1 MNVTIIGGGYV
12 GLVTGAC
19 LSTLGHNITIVE
31 IFPEKVEAINNAVPP
46 IYEEGLED
54 ILKSHVGQNL
64 TASTTYESV
73 QTADAVFI
81 AVGTPPNPDG
91 SANLTYIKQ
100 AAENI
105 ADELAKAH
113 SEYPVVVVK
122 STVPPGTTR
131 DVVCKTIRE
140 KLPDLKFGCCMN
152 PEFLRE
158 GRAVFDFMNPDRI
171 VIGTANARAAEIMHN
186 LYAGI
191 DAPILD
197 VEPTAAEM
205 IKYTSNAL
213 LAAKIS
219 FANEIGNLCKK
230 IGVDV
235 YEVMKGV
242 GMDSRVS
249 PKFLNAGAGFGGSC
263 FPKDVSA
270 LADII
275 RKENLEPVFLDAVL
289 KVNDLQPLRMISLLE
304 EKIGELSGKRIAV
317 LGLAFKDNTDDIR
330 ESRSIPVIEKLLA
343 VSAKPVCYD
352 PIASD
357 AMQKLLP
364 DAEYVDSAAAAL
376 TDADGCLVMTEWP
389 EFTKLNDEF
398 NLMKTRA
405 VIDGRHILSIPDAE
419 GICW

>member
-1 MNVTIIGGGYV
+1 
-12 GLVTGAC
+12 
-19 LSTLGHNITIVE
+19 
-31 IFPEKVEAINNAVPP
+31 
-46 IYEEGLED
+46 
-54 ILKSHVGQNL
+54 
-64 TASTTYESV
+64 
-73 QTADAVFI
+73 
-81 AVGTPPNPDG
+81 
-91 SANLTYIKQ
+91 
-100 AAENI
+100 
-105 ADELAKAH
+105 
-113 SEYPVVVVK
+113 
-122 STVPPGTTR
+122 
-131 DVVCKTIRE
+131 
-140 KLPDLKFGCCMN
+140 
-152 PEFLRE
+152 
-158 GRAVFDFMNPDRI
+158 MNPDRI
-171 VIGTANARAAEIMHN
+171 VIGTTDAKAVEIMHN
-186 LYAGI
+186 LYSGI
-191 DAPILD
+191 EAPILD

-263 FPKDVSA
+263 FPKDVAA

-275 RKENLEPVFLDAVL
+275 RKEDLEPIFLDAIL
-289 KVNDLQPLRMISLLE
+289 KVNNQQPLRMVALLE
-304 EKIGELSGKRIAV
+304 DKIGSLSRKRIAV

-343 VSAKPVCYD
+343 AGAKPVCYD
-352 PIASD
+352 PMASD
-357 AMQKLLP
+357 AMQNLIP
-364 DAEYVDSAAAAL
+364 AAEYVESAAVAL

-389 EFTKLNDEF
+389 EFTKLDDEF

-405 VIDGRHILSIPDAE
+405 IIDGRHILSIPDAE

>member
-1 MNVTIIGGGYV
+1 
-12 GLVTGAC
+12 
-19 LSTLGHNITIVE
+19 
-31 IFPEKVEAINNAVPP
+31 
-46 IYEEGLED
+46 
-54 ILKSHVGQNL
+54 
-64 TASTTYESV
+64 
-73 QTADAVFI
+73 
-81 AVGTPPNPDG
+81 
-91 SANLTYIKQ
+91 
-100 AAENI
+100 
-105 ADELAKAH
+105 
-113 SEYPVVVVK
+113 
-122 STVPPGTTR
+122 
-131 DVVCKTIRE
+131 
-140 KLPDLKFGCCMN
+140 MN
-152 PEFLRE
+152 PVFLRE

-171 VIGTANARAAEIMHN
+171 VIGTTDAKAVEIMHN
-186 LYAGI
+186 LYSGI
-191 DAPILD
+191 EAPILD

-263 FPKDVSA
+263 FPKDVAA

-275 RKENLEPVFLDAVL
+275 RKEDLEPIFLDAIL
-289 KVNDLQPLRMISLLE
+289 KVNNQQPLRMVALLE
-304 EKIGELSGKRIAV
+304 DKIGSLSRKRIAV

-343 VSAKPVCYD
+343 AGAKPVCYD
-352 PIASD
+352 PMASD
-357 AMQKLLP
+357 AMQNLIP
-364 DAEYVDSAAAAL
+364 AAEYVESAAVAL

-389 EFTKLNDEF
+389 EFTKLDDEF

-405 VIDGRHILSIPDAE
+405 IIDGRHILSIPDAE

>member
-1 MNVTIIGGGYV
+1 M
-12 GLVTGAC
+12 GLVTGTC
-19 LSTLGHNITIVE
+19 LSTLNHNVTIVE

-54 ILKSHVGQNL
+54 ILKAHVGRNL

-81 AVGTPPNPDG
+81 AVGTPSNPDG

-113 SEYPVVVVK
+113 TEYPVVVVK

-140 KLPDLKFGCCMN
+140 ILPDLKFGCCMN

-171 VIGTANARAAEIMHN
+171 VIGTTDAKAVEIMHN
-186 LYAGI
+186 LYSGI
-191 DAPILD
+191 EAPILD

-263 FPKDVSA
+263 FPKDVAA

-275 RKENLEPVFLDAVL
+275 RKEDLEPIFLDAIL
-289 KVNDLQPLRMISLLE
+289 KVNNQQPLRMVALLE
-304 EKIGELSGKRIAV
+304 DKIGSLSRKRIAV

-343 VSAKPVCYD
+343 AGAKPVCYD
-352 PIASD
+352 PMASD
-357 AMQKLLP
+357 AMQNLIP
-364 DAEYVDSAAAAL
+364 AAEYVESAAVAL

-389 EFTKLNDEF
+389 EFTKLDDEF

-405 VIDGRHILSIPDAE
+405 IIDGRHILSIPDAE

>member
-1 MNVTIIGGGYV
+1 M
-12 GLVTGAC
+12 GLVTGTC
-19 LSTLGHNITIVE
+19 LSTLNHNVTIVE

-54 ILKSHVGQNL
+54 ILKAHVGRNL

-113 SEYPVVVVK
+113 TEYPVVVVK

-140 KLPDLKFGCCMN
+140 ILPDLKFGCCMN

-171 VIGTANARAAEIMHN
+171 VIGTTDAKAVEIMHN
-186 LYAGI
+186 LYSGI
-191 DAPILD
+191 EAPILD

-263 FPKDVSA
+263 FPKDVAA

-275 RKENLEPVFLDAVL
+275 RKEDLEPIFLDAIL
-289 KVNDLQPLRMISLLE
+289 KVNNQQPLRMVALLE
-304 EKIGELSGKRIAV
+304 DKIGSLSRKRIAV

-343 VSAKPVCYD
+343 AGAKPVCYD
-352 PIASD
+352 PMASD
-357 AMQKLLP
+357 AMQNLIP
-364 DAEYVDSAAAAL
+364 AAEYVESAAVAL

-389 EFTKLNDEF
+389 EFTKLDDEF

-405 VIDGRHILSIPDAE
+405 IIDGRHILSIPDAE